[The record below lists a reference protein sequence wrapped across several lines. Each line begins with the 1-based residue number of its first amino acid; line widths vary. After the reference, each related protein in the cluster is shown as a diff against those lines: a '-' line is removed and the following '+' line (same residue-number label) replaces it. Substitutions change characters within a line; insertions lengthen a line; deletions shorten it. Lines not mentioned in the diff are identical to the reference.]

1 VIVTRETFTGVIRP
15 SISTFL
21 FHELRIAIHESP
33 FFHTQCNF
41 NSVEHLAERGPCAYA
56 GFMAKPDC
64 PLCGGTGWKTVE
76 RFPEQEKQTR
86 GARERSQESLPNS
99 ALARAPSAGQGE
111 TNRKRVWAVQCE
123 CTSQDRAARA
133 LGRARIPT
141 RYEHCDFENFDTK
154 LYDQESGPEF
164 PSWNR
169 SLEQAKLVT
178 EVFARDYPAG
188 NAAGLLI
195 VGPCGAGKTHL
206 AVAALRQIV
215 LRGHSGVFYDY
226 RELLKEIQ
234 GSYNPESQTSEL
246 GVLEPV
252 LTTDVLLLDDLGASK
267 PSPWALET
275 VGHILN
281 SRYNEKRITLLTTN
295 YLDRDTSVPSGEMVG
310 PRAKNAPLNSYRTDP
325 TVRLPSGQAVS
336 PAREDSL
343 TDRLGMRIRSR
354 LYEMCRTV
362 ELFAPDYRKEVRQAG
377 RVRS

>member
-1 VIVTRETFTGVIRP
+1 
-15 SISTFL
+15 
-21 FHELRIAIHESP
+21 
-33 FFHTQCNF
+33 
-41 NSVEHLAERGPCAYA
+41 
-56 GFMAKPDC
+56 MAQTDC

-76 RFPEQEKQTR
+76 RGASPSPRTAEEKNARGFPEKPRE
-86 GARERSQESLPNS
+86 GAQ
-99 ALARAPSAGQGE
+99 ATKG
-111 TNRKRVWAVQCE
+111 VWAVPCD
-123 CTSQDRAARA
+123 CTGKDRAARA
-133 LGRARIPT
+133 MGRARIPT
-141 RYEHCDFENFDTK
+141 RYEHCDFDNFDTK
-154 LYDQESGPEF
+154 LYDSENGPEY
-164 PSWNR
+164 PKWNR

-178 EVFARDYPAG
+178 EAFARDYPAS
-188 NAAGLLI
+188 AGTGVMLM
-195 VGPCGAGKTHL
+195 GPCGAGKTHL

-215 LRGHSGVFYDY
+215 SRGHSGLFYDY

-252 LTTDVLLLDDLGASK
+252 LTADVLLLDDLGASK
-267 PSPWALET
+267 PSPWAMET

-281 SRYNEKRITLLTTN
+281 SRYNERRITLLTTN
-295 YLDRDTSVPSGEMVG
+295 YLDSAGPAPDSG
-310 PRAKNAPLNSYRTDP
+310 PRRTQ
-325 TVRLPSGQAVS
+325 LPSGQAVS